1 MPTGTFPTE
10 GQRRTDTRDKSQSVI
25 EPMRLQNKLALV
37 TGGSRGIGR
46 AVVERLALEGA
57 NVVFV
62 YQSNGEAAESLVERS
77 VARRGKAFA
86 RCRPTCAMR
95 RGPSRSSRRSSR
107 RENRLDILVNSAGIV
122 RDGLMGAM
130 LADQWRDVLETNL
143 FGTYNYCRAVAQ
155 QMMYQRS
162 GSVVNLSSTAAEFA
176 SRGQVN
182 YAASKGGIDGLTRA
196 MAKEFAQRKVRVNAV
211 APGMIETDMSK
222 AVRGLVGD
230 KIKEIIP
237 LKRIGT
243 PAEVAAVVAFL
254 ASDDAAYMTGQVLRV
269 DGGLSLGGY

>member
-1 MPTGTFPTE
+1 
-10 GQRRTDTRDKSQSVI
+10 
-25 EPMRLQNKLALV
+25 MRLSEKIALV

-46 AVVERLALEGA
+46 AVVERLAGEGA
-57 NVVFV
+57 VVTFL
-62 YQSNGEAAESLVERS
+62 YQSSQQAAEGLVAELAGQGRLAEA
-77 VARRGKAFA
+77 VQADVRDPARAQQIVDQVVQRHG
-86 RCRPTCAMR
+86 
-95 RGPSRSSRRSSR
+95 
-107 RENRLDILVNSAGIV
+107 RLDVLVNSAGIV
-122 RDGLMGAM
+122 RDGLLGAM
-130 LADQWRDVLETNL
+130 LPEQWQEVIETNL
-143 FGTYNYCRAVAQ
+143 FGTYHYCRAVAQ
-155 QMMYQRS
+155 QMMYQRG
-162 GSVVNLSSTAAEFA
+162 GSIVNLSSTASEFA

-230 KIKEIIP
+230 KLKEIIP

-254 ASDDAAYMTGQVLRV
+254 ASDDAAYVTGQVLRV

>member
-1 MPTGTFPTE
+1 
-10 GQRRTDTRDKSQSVI
+10 
-25 EPMRLQNKLALV
+25 MRLENKIALV

-46 AVVERLALEGA
+46 AVVQRLAAEGA
-57 NVVFV
+57 EVVFV
-62 YQSNGEAAESLVERS
+62 YQSRHEAAQSLVAEVSGQGGRLRA
-77 VARRGKAFA
+77 VQADVRDAARAQQIVDEIVEQQG
-86 RCRPTCAMR
+86 
-95 RGPSRSSRRSSR
+95 
-107 RENRLDILVNSAGIV
+107 RLDVLVNSAGIV
-122 RDGLMGAM
+122 RDGLLGAM
-130 LADQWRDVLETNL
+130 LPEQWRDVIETNL
-143 FGTYNYCRAVAQ
+143 YGTYNYCRAVAQ

-162 GSVVNLSSTAAEFA
+162 GSIVNLSSTAAEFA

-211 APGMIETDMSK
+211 APGMIETEMSE
-222 AVRGLVGD
+222 AVRGLVGE

-254 ASDDAAYMTGQVLRV
+254 ASDDASYITGQVIRV